1 MGLRRNSCSRL
12 PDDQG
17 HAEPSAAADRGRITP
32 LQSVKS
38 FQRPRLLSGVF
49 GEERWIGLRFF
60 TMAWWCGVQT
70 GDSGDPSSAYTA
82 HLVALRD
89 RLPPDLLA
97 TEESVSLHD
106 TRLRELRFLAAEKSL
121 SLGLDSYGGEERL
134 TLFYSGV
141 ERFESLADPKVDLGG
156 PAGYGDLGYC
166 EVAMLPSGGARSI
179 DCYSPAASSWPW
191 CSGVS
196 GFDES
201 KTPNQPLQQTGA
213 AVRPSGVLNP
223 PRGPGC

>member
-1 MGLRRNSCSRL
+1 M
-12 PDDQG
+12 
-17 HAEPSAAADRGRITP
+17 
-32 LQSVKS
+32 KS

-166 EVAMLPSGGARSI
+166 EVAMLPSGALEHRLLFSSGIELAVVFRGFRLQRVQNAE
-179 DCYSPAASSWPW
+179 PAA
-191 CSGVS
+191 
-196 GFDES
+196 
-201 KTPNQPLQQTGA
+201 A
-213 AVRPSGVLNP
+213 AD
-223 PRGPGC
+223 RGRS